1 MALLGSSIDPSLFSN
16 DYSGFAQAGATQGQ
30 MYAQMGKDIG
40 GAISSAA
47 QIGQQNKQM
56 QGQVTAAE
64 KGYESMAKAFPEQA
78 EFFQSQAQG
87 MRDPNISLAEKIG
100 RLSSGQQLFGN
111 MLQLQSAVRDEKMLD
126 YKLGGGSSSSGGA
139 ANINAFRNA
148 GGLIQQ
154 PSSQPPAR

>member
-30 MYAQMGKDIG
+30 MYAQMGKDVG

-56 QGQVTAAE
+56 EGQVKAAK

-78 EFFQSQAQG
+78 EIFQSQAQQ
-87 MRDPNISLAEKIG
+87 MDDPNISLAEKIG
-100 RLSSGQQLFGN
+100 QLSSGQQLFTNVLN
-111 MLQLQSAVRDEKMLD
+111 MQTAIGQQKLLD
-126 YKLGGGSSSSGGA
+126 YKLGGGASGGTA
-139 ANINAFRNA
+139 QTNKRFE
-148 GGLIQQ
+148 
-154 PSSQPPAR
+154 

>member
-56 QGQVTAAE
+56 EGQVKAAK
-64 KGYESMAKAFPEQA
+64 KGYESMAKAFPQQA
-78 EFFQSQAQG
+78 GFFQSQAQQ
-87 MRDPNISLAEKIG
+87 MDDPNISLAEKIG
-100 RLSSGQQLFGN
+100 QLSSGQQLFGN
-111 MLQLQSAVRDEKMLD
+111 MMQAQQMQNAQQRMQMPQ
-126 YKLGGGSSSSGGA
+126 GGA
-139 ANINAFRNA
+139 GAVDSRANDVR
-148 GGLIQQ
+148 
-154 PSSQPPAR
+154 

>member
-78 EFFQSQAQG
+78 GFFQSQAEG

-100 RLSSGQQLFGN
+100 MLSSGQQLFGN
-111 MLQLQSAVRDEKMLD
+111 VIQLESAARDRAMLE
-126 YKLGGGSSSSGGA
+126 YKLGGGASGG
-139 ANINAFRNA
+139 
-148 GGLIQQ
+148 GGASSIGGKPLQQ
-154 PSSQPPAR
+154 